1 MWQIEY
7 SQQFRKVAK
16 KLDKATL
23 QRVVS
28 YLDSLA
34 KVSNP
39 RIQGK
44 ALTGDLSGYWR
55 YRLGNYR
62 IIVEIKDS
70 ELVIVAINVGHRSSV
85 YRKR

>member
-1 MWQIEY
+1 MWRIEY
-7 SQQFRKVAK
+7 SQRFRKVAK
-16 KLDKATL
+16 KLDKTTL

-34 KVSNP
+34 ETSDP

-44 ALTGDLSGYWR
+44 ALTGDFSGYWR

-62 IIVEIKDS
+62 IIAEIKDS
-70 ELVIVAINVGHRSSV
+70 ELVIIAINIGHRSSV
-85 YRKR
+85 YRKH